1 MSAPVS
7 APVSELGLGREWVP
21 VSERAWEQVSAPVS
35 ELSLEREL
43 GPVCLSDRR
52 SPQRRRGGRQSVP

>member
-1 MSAPVS
+1 MS

-21 VSERAWEQVSAPVS
+21 VSEWEQVSAPVS
-35 ELSLEREL
+35 ELGLEREL